1 MIRISSR
8 AQPALSAVAR
18 QYAFH
23 ATNVRS
29 TGIVRPAVVRQMLV
43 PSVGAGLYRHMSTE
57 TPKAAFIDPTTIAA
71 ATSTNDTQEEAVTAA
86 STADSVFPSAAEVIE
101 NVTEEAIATTTATTT
116 SAISEVAA
124 QNAESITQV
133 AMKYGDLKAM
143 GLVNFSP
150 VGALETVLEAVH
162 ISTGLPWWATIAAT
176 TIMIRTALV
185 PFIVK
190 LQGNTAR
197 LHNVK
202 PQLERLTENMK
213 LAKETNDTA
222 ALARFSA
229 QTQELFAKN
238 DCNPLKSLML
248 PLLQAPVMISFYLA
262 LRDMAN
268 LPVPQFKEGGISWF
282 TDLTVAD
289 PTYVLPVASSLGFLA
304 IMELGS
310 EAGGVAQPKAM
321 KNVMRVMAVAMVPLT
336 MNFPS
341 VSLLLNDLSQESG
354 DVAGILWKFSGA
366 KAIFVYWLTSN
377 VFTAGQILF
386 FKTPAVRKFFN
397 IPQLINHPKPKVAA
411 KQPGFMESFKASY
424 EGGLAAKQK
433 ELAIAKDRENK
444 AAAQKLRRQNRKR
457 I

>member
-1 MIRISSR
+1 MLRIS
-8 AQPALSAVAR
+8 QPALTAAVRQCAFRATTLRSAGIA
-18 QYAFH
+18 
-23 ATNVRS
+23 RS
-29 TGIVRPAVVRQMLV
+29 TVTKQMLA
-43 PSVGAGLYRHMSTE
+43 PSLGAGLYRNMSTE
-57 TPKAAFIDPTTIAA
+57 TSKAVFIDPNAVVA
-71 ATSTNDTQEEAVTAA
+71 ATSGNDTKEEAVA
-86 STADSVFPSAAEVIE
+86 SAADSVFPSAAQVIE
-101 NVTEEAIATTTATTT
+101 NVTEESMATATATTS
-116 SAISEVAA
+116 SAITEVAA
-124 QNAESITQV
+124 QNAETISQV

-143 GLVNFSP
+143 GLVHFTP

-176 TIMIRTALV
+176 TVMIRTALV

-238 DCNPLKSLML
+238 DCNPLKSLVL

-268 LPVPQFKEGGISWF
+268 LPVPQFKEGGIAWF
-282 TDLTVAD
+282 TDLTIAD

-341 VSLLLNDLSQESG
+341 
-354 DVAGILWKFSGA
+354 
-366 KAIFVYWLTSN
+366 AIFVYWLSSN
-377 VFTAGQILF
+377 MFTAGQILF
-386 FKTPAVRKFFN
+386 FKAPAVRRFFN
-397 IPQLINHPKPKVAA
+397 IPQLLNHPKPKVPV
-411 KQPGFMESFKASY
+411 KQAGFMESFKASY

-433 ELAIAKDRENK
+433 EVTAAKERENK
-444 AAAQKLRRQNRKR
+444 MAAQKLRRQNRKR

>member
-1 MIRISSR
+1 MLRS
-8 AQPALSAVAR
+8 AQPALSAAVR
-18 QYAFH
+18 QYAAGRTMSSFR
-23 ATNVRS
+23 AGSVLRS
-29 TGIVRPAVVRQMLV
+29 AAFAKSSSGKQAWAPIF
-43 PSVGAGLYRHMSTE
+43 GAGSLRHMSTE
-57 TPKAAFIDPTTIAA
+57 TTTKAAFIDPTVAINT
-71 ATSTNDTQEEAVTAA
+71 TTQEKSAVAE
-86 STADSVFPSAAEVIE
+86 STIPTTSQITEP
-101 NVTEEAIATTTATTT
+101 VTEEAIASTVSATQETL
-116 SAISEVAA
+116 AEVAA
-124 QNAESITQV
+124 QNADSITEV

-162 ISTGLPWWATIAAT
+162 ISTGLPWWATIAVT
-176 TIMIRTALV
+176 TVTIRTLLV

-213 LAKETNDTA
+213 LAKESNDTA

-238 DCNPLKSLML
+238 DCNPIKSLIL
-248 PLLQAPVMISFYLA
+248 PLIQAPIMISFYLA
-262 LRDMAN
+262 LRDMAH
-268 LPVPQFKEGGISWF
+268 LPVPQFQDGGLAWF
-282 TDLTVAD
+282 TDLTIAD

-341 VSLLLNDLSQESG
+341 
-354 DVAGILWKFSGA
+354 
-366 KAIFVYWLTSN
+366 AIFVYWLTSN
-377 VFTAGQILF
+377 AFTASQIMF
-386 FKTPAVRKFFN
+386 FKAPAVRRFFN
-397 IPQLINHPKPKVAA
+397 IPQLISHPKAKTQA

-433 ELAIAKDRENK
+433 EVAVAKDRENK
-444 AAAQKLRRQNRKR
+444 MVAQKLRRQNRKR

>member
-1 MIRISSR
+1 MLRISSR

-18 QYAFH
+18 QYAFR
-23 ATNVRS
+23 ANNLRS
-29 TGIVRPAVVRQMLV
+29 TGIVRPAVVKQMLV
-43 PSVGAGLYRHMSTE
+43 PSIGAGLYRHMSTE
-57 TPKAAFIDPTTIAA
+57 TSKAAFIDPTTIAA
-71 ATSTNDTQEEAVTAA
+71 AASTNDTQEEAVAA
-86 STADSVFPSAAEVIE
+86 STVADSVFPSAAEVIE
-101 NVTEEAIATTTATTT
+101 NVTEEVIATTTAATT

-150 VGALETVLEAVH
+150 VGALESLLEAVH

-176 TIMIRTALV
+176 TVAIRTALV

-268 LPVPQFKEGGISWF
+268 LPVPQFRDGGLAWF

-341 VSLLLNDLSQESG
+341 
-354 DVAGILWKFSGA
+354 
-366 KAIFVYWLTSN
+366 AIFVYWLTSN
-377 VFTAGQILF
+377 VFTASQILF
-386 FKTPAVRKFFN
+386 FKAPAVRKFFN

-433 ELAIAKDRENK
+433 EITVAKDRENK
-444 AAAQKLRRQNRKR
+444 MAAQKLRRQNRKR

>member
-1 MIRISSR
+1 MLRS
-8 AQPALSAVAR
+8 AQPALSAAVR
-18 QYAFH
+18 QYA
-23 ATNVRS
+23 AGKTMTSLRAGSLLRS
-29 TGIVRPAVVRQMLV
+29 TTFIRSAAGKQQSWAPIF
-43 PSVGAGLYRHMSTE
+43 GAGSLRLLSTE
-57 TPKAAFIDPTTIAA
+57 TSSSTKAAFIDPTVAIA
-71 ATSTNDTQEEAVTAA
+71 STQEEQQ
-86 STADSVFPSAAEVIE
+86 PQQQ
-101 NVTEEAIATTTATTT
+101 IATTTEVIPTPTTADIT
-116 SAISEVAA
+116 NTVSEDTLANTLSSTQEAISQVAA
-124 QNAESITQV
+124 QNSDNIASA

-150 VGALETVLEAVH
+150 VGGLETILEAVH
-162 ISTGLPWWATIAAT
+162 ISTGLPWWATIAT
-176 TIMIRTALV
+176 TTVAIRTLLI

-213 LAKETNDTA
+213 LAKESNDTA

-238 DCNPLKSLML
+238 DCNPIKSLVL
-248 PLLQAPVMISFYLA
+248 PLIQAPIMISFYLA

-268 LPVPQFKEGGISWF
+268 LPVPQFKEGGLGWF
-282 TDLTVAD
+282 TDLTIAD

-310 EAGGVAQPKAM
+310 EAGGVAQPKTM
-321 KNVMRVMAVAMVPLT
+321 KNVMRGMAVLMIPLT

-341 VSLLLNDLSQESG
+341 
-354 DVAGILWKFSGA
+354 
-366 KAIFVYWLTSN
+366 AIFVYWLTSN
-377 VFTAGQILF
+377 VFTASQIMF
-386 FKTPAVRKFFN
+386 FKAPAVRRFFN
-397 IPQLINHPKPKVAA
+397 IPQLLDHPKPKVQA
-411 KQPGFMESFKASY
+411 KQAGFMESFKASY

-433 ELAIAKDRENK
+433 EIAVAKDRENK
-444 AAAQKLRRQNRKR
+444 MSAQKARRQNRKR

>member
-1 MIRISSR
+1 
-8 AQPALSAVAR
+8 
-18 QYAFH
+18 
-23 ATNVRS
+23 
-29 TGIVRPAVVRQMLV
+29 
-43 PSVGAGLYRHMSTE
+43 MSTE

-71 ATSTNDTQEEAVTAA
+71 AASSTDDTKEEAVAAA

-101 NVTEEAIATTTATTT
+101 NVTEEVVATTTATTT

-143 GLVNFSP
+143 GLVNFTP

-176 TIMIRTALV
+176 TVMIRTALV

-268 LPVPQFKEGGISWF
+268 LPVPQFREGGIGWF

-289 PTYVLPVASSLGFLA
+289 PTYVLPVVSSLGFLA

-341 VSLLLNDLSQESG
+341 
-354 DVAGILWKFSGA
+354 
-366 KAIFVYWLTSN
+366 AIFVYWLTSN
-377 VFTAGQILF
+377 MFTAGQITF
-386 FKTPAVRKFFN
+386 FKLPAVRKFFN

>member
-1 MIRISSR
+1 MLRISSR

-18 QYAFH
+18 QYAFR

-29 TGIVRPAVVRQMLV
+29 TGIVRPAVARHMLV
-43 PSVGAGLYRHMSTE
+43 PSVGAGFYRHMSTE
-57 TPKAAFIDPTTIAA
+57 TPKAAFIDPTTMAA
-71 ATSTNDTQEEAVTAA
+71 AVSSTDNTKEEAVTAA

-116 SAISEVAA
+116 SVISEVAA

-143 GLVNFSP
+143 GLVNFTP
-150 VGALETVLEAVH
+150 VGALETFLEAVH
-162 ISTGLPWWATIAAT
+162 ISTGLPWWATIAAST
-176 TIMIRTALV
+176 VMIRTALV

-268 LPVPQFKEGGISWF
+268 LPVPQFREGGINWF
-282 TDLTVAD
+282 TDLTIAD
-289 PTYVLPVASSLGFLA
+289 PTYVLPVVSSLGFLA

-341 VSLLLNDLSQESG
+341 
-354 DVAGILWKFSGA
+354 
-366 KAIFVYWLTSN
+366 AIFVYWLTSN
-377 VFTAGQILF
+377 FFTAGQILF
-386 FKTPAVRKFFN
+386 FKAPAVRKFFN

-433 ELAIAKDRENK
+433 EISIAKDRENK
-444 AAAQKLRRQNRKR
+444 TAAQKLRRQNRKR

>member
-1 MIRISSR
+1 MLRISSR
-8 AQPALSAVAR
+8 AQPALS
-18 QYAFH
+18 
-23 ATNVRS
+23 
-29 TGIVRPAVVRQMLV
+29 TGIVRPAVARQMLV

-71 ATSTNDTQEEAVTAA
+71 AASSTDDTKEEAVAAA

-101 NVTEEAIATTTATTT
+101 NVTEEVVATTTATTT

-143 GLVNFSP
+143 GLVNFTP

-176 TIMIRTALV
+176 TVMIRTALV

-268 LPVPQFKEGGISWF
+268 LPVPQFREGGIGWF

-289 PTYVLPVASSLGFLA
+289 PTYVLPVVSSLGFLA

-341 VSLLLNDLSQESG
+341 
-354 DVAGILWKFSGA
+354 
-366 KAIFVYWLTSN
+366 AIFVYWLTSN
-377 VFTAGQILF
+377 MFTAGQITF
-386 FKTPAVRKFFN
+386 FKLPAVRKFFN

>member
-1 MIRISSR
+1 MSMLRLSL
-8 AQPALSAVAR
+8 AQPAGLKSAVR
-18 QYAFH
+18 HYATGNTVLGLR
-23 ATNVRS
+23 ASSMMRS
-29 TGIVRPAVVRQMLV
+29 NSMVRPTMVKQVLA
-43 PSVGAGLYRHMSTE
+43 PSLAAGFNRHMSTGNATFIAPTHAATAQEDQQKQE
-57 TPKAAFIDPTTIAA
+57 TISETTI
-71 ATSTNDTQEEAVTAA
+71 TVDPST
-86 STADSVFPSAAEVIE
+86 FPSSAEVIE
-101 NVTEEAIATTTATTT
+101 NVTEGTVETATA
-116 SAISEVAA
+116 SGSSILSEVAA
-124 QNAESITQV
+124 QNAESISQV

-143 GLVNFSP
+143 GLVNFTP
-150 VGALETVLEAVH
+150 VGGLETILEAVH
-162 ISTGLPWWATIAAT
+162 ISTGLPWWATIACT
-176 TIMIRTALV
+176 TVAIRTALV

-268 LPVPQFKEGGISWF
+268 LPVPQFKDGGLGWF
-282 TDLTVAD
+282 TDLTIAD
-289 PTYVLPVASSLGFLA
+289 PNYILPVASSLGFLA

-310 EAGGVAQPKAM
+310 EAGGAATPKTM
-321 KNVMRVMAVAMVPLT
+321 KNVMRFMGVAMIPLT
-336 MNFPS
+336 MNFP
-341 VSLLLNDLSQESG
+341 
-354 DVAGILWKFSGA
+354 A
-366 KAIFVYWLTSN
+366 AIFVYWLTSN
-377 VFTAGQILF
+377 VFTAGQIVF
-386 FKTPAVRKFFN
+386 FKQPAVRRMFN
-397 IPQLINHPKPKVAA
+397 IPQLIQHPVPKNAP
-411 KQPGFMESFKASY
+411 KQAGFMESFKASY

-433 ELAIAKDRENK
+433 EVAVAKDRENK
-444 AAAQKLRRQNRKR
+444 MAAQKLRRQNRKR

>member
-1 MIRISSR
+1 MLRISSR

-18 QYAFH
+18 QYAFR
-23 ATNVRS
+23 AANVRS
-29 TGIVRPAVVRQMLV
+29 TGIVRPAVARQMLV

-71 ATSTNDTQEEAVTAA
+71 AASSTDDTKEETVAA
-86 STADSVFPSAAEVIE
+86 TSTADSVFPSAAEVIE
-101 NVTEEAIATTTATTT
+101 NVTEEVVATTTATTT

-143 GLVNFSP
+143 GLVNFTP

-176 TIMIRTALV
+176 TVMIRTALV

-268 LPVPQFKEGGISWF
+268 LPVPQFREGGIGWF

-289 PTYVLPVASSLGFLA
+289 PTYVLPVVSSLGFLA

-341 VSLLLNDLSQESG
+341 
-354 DVAGILWKFSGA
+354 
-366 KAIFVYWLTSN
+366 AIFVYWLTSN
-377 VFTAGQILF
+377 MFTAGQITF
-386 FKTPAVRKFFN
+386 FKLPAVRKFFN

>member
-1 MIRISSR
+1 MDSMGFPSN
-8 AQPALSAVAR
+8 AL
-18 QYAFH
+18 
-23 ATNVRS
+23 RS
-29 TGIVRPAVVRQMLV
+29 TGIARSTMTRQMLA
-43 PSVGAGLYRHMSTE
+43 PSVGAGFYRNMSTE
-57 TPKAAFIDPTTIAA
+57 TSKAAFIDPSTIASA
-71 ATSTNDTQEEAVTAA
+71 SSDTKEEAVAPI
-86 STADSVFPSAAEVIE
+86 ADSVFPSAAEVIE
-101 NVTEEAIATTTATTT
+101 NVTEESIATATATTS

-124 QNAESITQV
+124 QNAETIGQV

-143 GLVNFSP
+143 GLVHFTP
-150 VGALETVLEAVH
+150 VGGLETILEAIH
-162 ISTGLPWWATIAAT
+162 ISTGLPWWGTIVAT
-176 TIMIRTALV
+176 TVMIRTALV

-213 LAKETNDTA
+213 LAKENNDTA

-262 LRDMAN
+262 LRDMAS
-268 LPVPQFKEGGISWF
+268 LPVPQFKDGGVGWF
-282 TDLTVAD
+282 TDLTIAD

-341 VSLLLNDLSQESG
+341 
-354 DVAGILWKFSGA
+354 
-366 KAIFVYWLTSN
+366 AIFVYWLTSN

-386 FKTPAVRKFFN
+386 FKAPAVRRFFN

-433 ELAIAKDRENK
+433 EISVAKERENK
-444 AAAQKLRRQNRKR
+444 MAAQKLRRQNRKR

>member
-1 MIRISSR
+1 MLT
-8 AQPALSAVAR
+8 PAL
-18 QYAFH
+18 
-23 ATNVRS
+23 
-29 TGIVRPAVVRQMLV
+29 
-43 PSVGAGLYRHMSTE
+43 GAGFYRHMSTE
-57 TPKAAFIDPTTIAA
+57 TSKAAFIDPTTIAA
-71 ATSTNDTQEEAVTAA
+71 VSVSDETKDEAAA
-86 STADSVFPSAAEVIE
+86 SAADYVFPSAAEVIE
-101 NVTEEAIATTTATTT
+101 NVTEESLATATATTA

-124 QNAESITQV
+124 QNAETIGQV

-143 GLVNFSP
+143 GLVNFTP
-150 VGALETVLEAVH
+150 VGGLETILEAIH
-162 ISTGLPWWATIAAT
+162 ISTGLPWIGTIMAT
-176 TIMIRTALV
+176 TVIIRTALV

-248 PLLQAPVMISFYLA
+248 PLIQAPVMISFYLA

-268 LPVPQFKEGGISWF
+268 LPVPQFKDGGALWF
-282 TDLTVAD
+282 TDLTIAD

-321 KNVMRVMAVAMVPLT
+321 KNFMRFMAVAMVPLT
-336 MNFPS
+336 MHFPS
-341 VSLLLNDLSQESG
+341 
-354 DVAGILWKFSGA
+354 
-366 KAIFVYWLTSN
+366 AIFVYWMTSN
-377 VFTAGQILF
+377 TFTAGQIMF
-386 FKTPAVRKFFN
+386 FKLPAVRRFFN
-397 IPQLINHPKPKVAA
+397 IPQLINHPKPKVAG
-411 KQPGFMESFKASY
+411 KQPGFLESFKASY

-433 ELAIAKDRENK
+433 EVTVAKERENK
-444 AAAQKLRRQNRKR
+444 MAAQKLRRQSRKR

>member
-1 MIRISSR
+1 MLRS
-8 AQPALSAVAR
+8 AQPALSAAVR
-18 QYAFH
+18 QYAAGRTMSSFR
-23 ATNVRS
+23 AGAVLRS
-29 TGIVRPAVVRQMLV
+29 TAFAKSSSGKQAWAPIF
-43 PSVGAGLYRHMSTE
+43 GAGSLRQMSTE
-57 TPKAAFIDPTTIAA
+57 TTTKAAFIDPTVAVNATTI
-71 ATSTNDTQEEAVTAA
+71 TTQEESPAAVAE
-86 STADSVFPSAAEVIE
+86 STIPATSQITEPI
-101 NVTEEAIATTTATTT
+101 TEEAIASTVTA
-116 SAISEVAA
+116 SQEILAEVAS
-124 QNAESITQV
+124 QNADSITEV

-150 VGALETVLEAVH
+150 VGALETILEAVH
-162 ISTGLPWWATIAAT
+162 ISTGLPWWATIAVT
-176 TIMIRTALV
+176 TVTIRTLLV

-213 LAKETNDTA
+213 LAKESNDTA

-238 DCNPLKSLML
+238 DCNPIKSLIL
-248 PLLQAPVMISFYLA
+248 PLIQAPVMISFYLA

-268 LPVPQFKEGGISWF
+268 LPVPQFKDGGVSWF
-282 TDLTVAD
+282 TDLTIAD

-341 VSLLLNDLSQESG
+341 
-354 DVAGILWKFSGA
+354 
-366 KAIFVYWLTSN
+366 AIFVYWLTSN
-377 VFTAGQILF
+377 AFTASQIMF
-386 FKTPAVRKFFN
+386 FKAPAVRRFFN
-397 IPQLINHPKPKVAA
+397 IPQLISHPKAKTQT

-433 ELAIAKDRENK
+433 EVAAAKDRENK
-444 AAAQKLRRQNRKR
+444 MSAQKLRRQNRKR

>member
-1 MIRISSR
+1 
-8 AQPALSAVAR
+8 
-18 QYAFH
+18 
-23 ATNVRS
+23 
-29 TGIVRPAVVRQMLV
+29 MLV

-57 TPKAAFIDPTTIAA
+57 TSKAAFIDPTTIAA
-71 ATSTNDTQEEAVTAA
+71 AASSTDDTKEEAVTAA

-101 NVTEEAIATTTATTT
+101 NVTEEAVATTTATTT

-143 GLVNFSP
+143 GLVNFTP

-176 TIMIRTALV
+176 TVMIRTALV

-262 LRDMAN
+262 LRDMAH
-268 LPVPQFKEGGISWF
+268 LPVPQFREGGVSWF
-282 TDLTVAD
+282 TDLTIAD

-341 VSLLLNDLSQESG
+341 
-354 DVAGILWKFSGA
+354 
-366 KAIFVYWLTSN
+366 AIFVYWLTSN
-377 VFTAGQILF
+377 FFTAGQIMF
-386 FKTPAVRKFFN
+386 FKAPAVRKFFN

>member
-1 MIRISSR
+1 
-8 AQPALSAVAR
+8 SAAVR
-18 QYAFH
+18 QYAAGRTMSSFR
-23 ATNVRS
+23 AGSVLRS
-29 TGIVRPAVVRQMLV
+29 TAFAKTSPGKQAWAPIFATGSLRQ
-43 PSVGAGLYRHMSTE
+43 MSTE
-57 TPKAAFIDPTTIAA
+57 TTTKAAFIEPNVAINSTT
-71 ATSTNDTQEEAVTAA
+71 TTTQEEPTAA
-86 STADSVFPSAAEVIE
+86 VAESAIPTTTQITEP
-101 NVTEEAIATTTATTT
+101 VTEQAVASIMSTTQEAIT
-116 SAISEVAA
+116 EVAA
-124 QNAESITQV
+124 QNADTIASV
-133 AMKYGDLKAM
+133 GMKYGDLKAM
-143 GLVNFSP
+143 GLVHFSP

-176 TIMIRTALV
+176 TVAIRTLLV

-213 LAKETNDTA
+213 LAKESNDTA

-238 DCNPLKSLML
+238 DCNPIKSLIL
-248 PLLQAPVMISFYLA
+248 PLIQAPVMISFYLA

-268 LPVPQFKEGGISWF
+268 LPVPQFQDGGLAWF
-282 TDLTVAD
+282 TDLTIAD

-310 EAGGVAQPKAM
+310 EAGGVAQPKTM

-341 VSLLLNDLSQESG
+341 
-354 DVAGILWKFSGA
+354 
-366 KAIFVYWLTSN
+366 AIFVYWLTSN
-377 VFTAGQILF
+377 AFTASQIMF
-386 FKTPAVRKFFN
+386 FKAPAVRRFFN
-397 IPQLINHPKPKVAA
+397 IPQLMNHPKPKVQA

-433 ELAIAKDRENK
+433 EVSVAKDRENK
-444 AAAQKLRRQNRKR
+444 MAAQKLRRQNRKR

>member
-1 MIRISSR
+1 MLRISSR

-18 QYAFH
+18 QYTFRAS
-23 ATNVRS
+23 NMRS
-29 TGIVRPAVVRQMLV
+29 TGIVRPAVVKQMLV
-43 PSVGAGLYRHMSTE
+43 PSIGAGLYRHMSTE
-57 TPKAAFIDPTTIAA
+57 TSKAAFIDPTTIAA
-71 ATSTNDTQEEAVTAA
+71 ASVNDTQEEAVAA
-86 STADSVFPSAAEVIE
+86 STAADSVFPSAAEVIE
-101 NVTEEAIATTTATTT
+101 NVTEEAVATTTATTT

-176 TIMIRTALV
+176 TVAIRTALV

-268 LPVPQFKEGGISWF
+268 LPVPQFRDGGLAWF
-282 TDLTVAD
+282 TDLTIAD

-341 VSLLLNDLSQESG
+341 
-354 DVAGILWKFSGA
+354 
-366 KAIFVYWLTSN
+366 AIFVYWLTSN
-377 VFTAGQILF
+377 MFTAGQILF

-397 IPQLINHPKPKVAA
+397 IPQLINHPKPKVAV

-433 ELAIAKDRENK
+433 EIAVAKDRENK
-444 AAAQKLRRQNRKR
+444 MAAQKLRRQNRKR

>member
-1 MIRISSR
+1 MLRISSR
-8 AQPALSAVAR
+8 VQPTLSAVAR
-18 QYAFH
+18 QYAFR
-23 ATNVRS
+23 ASNVGS
-29 TGIVRPAVVRQMLV
+29 AGFVRPAVIRQMV
-43 PSVGAGLYRHMSTE
+43 APSVGTGLYRYMSTE
-57 TPKAAFIDPTTIAA
+57 TSKAAFIDPTTAA
-71 ATSTNDTQEEAVTAA
+71 ATATTNDTTTESAATAVTA
-86 STADSVFPSAAEVIE
+86 TPDSVFPSAAQVIE
-101 NVTEEAIATTTATTT
+101 NVSEESVATTTASTA
-116 SAISEVAA
+116 SAISDIAA
-124 QNAESITQV
+124 QNAESISQV

-143 GLVNFSP
+143 GLVHYTP
-150 VGALETVLEAVH
+150 VGALETILEAVH
-162 ISTGLPWWATIAAT
+162 ISTGLPWWATIAVT
-176 TIMIRTALV
+176 TVAIRTALL

-262 LRDMAN
+262 LRDMAH
-268 LPVPQFKEGGISWF
+268 LPVPQFKEGGLAWF

-310 EAGGVAQPKAM
+310 EAGGVSQPKAM
-321 KNVMRVMAVAMVPLT
+321 KNIMRFMAVAMVPLT

-341 VSLLLNDLSQESG
+341 
-354 DVAGILWKFSGA
+354 
-366 KAIFVYWLTSN
+366 AIFVYWLTSN
-377 VFTAGQILF
+377 VFTAGQITF
-386 FKTPAVRKFFN
+386 FKVPAVRKFFN
-397 IPQLINHPKPKVAA
+397 IPQLINHPKSKVAA
-411 KQPGFMESFKASY
+411 KQPGFIESFKASY

-433 ELAIAKDRENK
+433 ELAAAKDRENK
-444 AAAQKLRRQNRKR
+444 LTAQKMRRQNRKR

>member
-1 MIRISSR
+1 
-8 AQPALSAVAR
+8 
-18 QYAFH
+18 
-23 ATNVRS
+23 
-29 TGIVRPAVVRQMLV
+29 MLV
-43 PSVGAGLYRHMSTE
+43 PSVGAGIYRHMSTE
-57 TPKAAFIDPTTIAA
+57 TSKAAFIDPTIVAA
-71 ATSTNDTQEEAVTAA
+71 ASTDDTNEEAVSATV
-86 STADSVFPSAAEVIE
+86 DSVFPTAAEVIE
-101 NVTEEAIATTTATTT
+101 NVTEEVIATTTATTT

-124 QNAESITQV
+124 QNAETISQV

-143 GLVNFSP
+143 GLVNFTP
-150 VGALETVLEAVH
+150 VGGLETVLEAVH
-162 ISTGLPWWATIAAT
+162 ISTGLPWWGTIVAT

-321 KNVMRVMAVAMVPLT
+321 KNFMRVMAVAMVPLT

-341 VSLLLNDLSQESG
+341 VSFQ
-354 DVAGILWKFSGA
+354 
-366 KAIFVYWLTSN
+366 
-377 VFTAGQILF
+377 
-386 FKTPAVRKFFN
+386 
-397 IPQLINHPKPKVAA
+397 
-411 KQPGFMESFKASY
+411 GFW
-424 EGGLAAKQK
+424 
-433 ELAIAKDRENK
+433 DREPSF
-444 AAAQKLRRQNRKR
+444 R

>member
-1 MIRISSR
+1 MLRFSSR
-8 AQPALSAVAR
+8 AQPALSAAVR
-18 QYAFH
+18 QCMSHMLDNQYAFS
-23 ATNVRS
+23 ASNLRS
-29 TGIVRPAVVRQMLV
+29 QGVARSVMMKKALAPAL
-43 PSVGAGLYRHMSTE
+43 GAGLYRHMSTE
-57 TPKAAFIDPTTIAA
+57 TSKALFIDPTTVAA
-71 ATSTNDTQEEAVTAA
+71 ATSNDNKEEAVAPV
-86 STADSVFPSAAEVIE
+86 ADSTFPSAAEVIE
-101 NVTEEAIATTTATTT
+101 NVTEETIATTTATTS
-116 SAISEVAA
+116 SAISDVAA
-124 QNAESITQV
+124 QNAESIGRV
-133 AMKYGDLKAM
+133 AMQYGDLKAM
-143 GLVNFSP
+143 GLVNFTP
-150 VGALETVLEAVH
+150 VGGLETILEAVH

-176 TIMIRTALV
+176 TVMIRTALL

-213 LAKETNDTA
+213 LAKESNDTA
-222 ALARFSA
+222 ALARFSS

-262 LRDMAN
+262 LRDMAL
-268 LPVPQFKEGGISWF
+268 LPVPQFREGGISWF

-310 EAGGVAQPKAM
+310 EVGGVAQPKGV
-321 KNVMRVMAVAMVPLT
+321 KNIMRFMAVAMVPLT
-336 MNFPS
+336 MHFPS
-341 VSLLLNDLSQESG
+341 AV
-354 DVAGILWKFSGA
+354 
-366 KAIFVYWLTSN
+366 FVYWLTSN
-377 VFTAGQILF
+377 MYTAGQIMF
-386 FKTPAVRKFFN
+386 FRIPAVRRAFN
-397 IPQLINHPKPKVAA
+397 IPQLINHPKPKVAT

-433 ELAIAKDRENK
+433 EVVAAKERESK
-444 AAAQKLRRQNRKR
+444 MAAQKLRRQNRKR

>member
-1 MIRISSR
+1 
-8 AQPALSAVAR
+8 
-18 QYAFH
+18 
-23 ATNVRS
+23 
-29 TGIVRPAVVRQMLV
+29 
-43 PSVGAGLYRHMSTE
+43 MSTE
-57 TPKAAFIDPTTIAA
+57 TSKAAFIDPTAIAA
-71 ATSTNDTQEEAVTAA
+71 ASSDDSKAHVVAPA
-86 STADSVFPSAAEVIE
+86 GDSVFPSAAEVIE
-101 NVTEEAIATTTATTT
+101 NITEGSVATTTATTS

-124 QNAESITQV
+124 QNAEAIGQV

-143 GLVNFSP
+143 GLVHFTP
-150 VGALETVLEAVH
+150 VGGLETVLEAIH
-162 ISTGLPWWATIAAT
+162 ISTGLPWWGTIVAT
-176 TIMIRTALV
+176 TIIIRTALV

-213 LAKETNDTA
+213 LAKESNDTA

-248 PLLQAPVMISFYLA
+248 PLIQAPVMISFYLA
-262 LRDMAN
+262 LRDMAY
-268 LPVPQFKEGGISWF
+268 LPVPQFKEGGTLWF
-282 TDLTVAD
+282 TDLTIAD
-289 PTYVLPVASSLGFLA
+289 PTYALPVASSLGFLA

-310 EAGGVAQPKAM
+310 EAGGVAQPKNI
-321 KNVMRVMAVAMVPLT
+321 KNFMRFMAVAMVPLT

-341 VSLLLNDLSQESG
+341 
-354 DVAGILWKFSGA
+354 
-366 KAIFVYWLTSN
+366 AIFVYWLTSN
-377 VFTAGQILF
+377 IFTAGQIMF
-386 FKTPAVRKFFN
+386 FKVPAVRQLFN
-397 IPQLINHPKPKVAA
+397 IPQLINHPKPKVTG

-433 ELAIAKDRENK
+433 EVTLVKERENK
-444 AAAQKLRRQNRKR
+444 LAAQKLRRQNRKR

>member
-1 MIRISSR
+1 
-8 AQPALSAVAR
+8 
-18 QYAFH
+18 
-23 ATNVRS
+23 
-29 TGIVRPAVVRQMLV
+29 
-43 PSVGAGLYRHMSTE
+43 MSTE
-57 TPKAAFIDPTTIAA
+57 TSKAAFIDPTTIAA
-71 ATSTNDTQEEAVTAA
+71 AASSTDDTKEEAVTAA

-143 GLVNFSP
+143 GLVNFTP

-176 TIMIRTALV
+176 TVMIRTALV

-268 LPVPQFKEGGISWF
+268 LPVPQFREGGISWF
-282 TDLTVAD
+282 TDLTIAD

-341 VSLLLNDLSQESG
+341 VSLPGMTWSQRSD
-354 DVAGILWKFSGA
+354 DVADIRWKVSGA
-366 KAIFVYWLTSN
+366 TIDKRSRTLTNASN
-377 VFTAGQILF
+377 FL
-386 FKTPAVRKFFN
+386 
-397 IPQLINHPKPKVAA
+397 L
-411 KQPGFMESFKASY
+411 Y
-424 EGGLAAKQK
+424 
-433 ELAIAKDRENK
+433 DR
-444 AAAQKLRRQNRKR
+444 QSLC
-457 I
+457 IG

>member
-1 MIRISSR
+1 
-8 AQPALSAVAR
+8 
-18 QYAFH
+18 
-23 ATNVRS
+23 
-29 TGIVRPAVVRQMLV
+29 
-43 PSVGAGLYRHMSTE
+43 MSTE
-57 TPKAAFIDPTTIAA
+57 TSKAAFIDPSVVVA
-71 ATSTNDTQEEAVTAA
+71 ATSGNDTKEEAVA
-86 STADSVFPSAAEVIE
+86 SAADSVFPSAAQVIE
-101 NVTEEAIATTTATTT
+101 NVTEESMATATATTS
-116 SAISEVAA
+116 SAITEVAA
-124 QNAESITQV
+124 QNAETIGQV

-143 GLVNFSP
+143 GLVHFTP
-150 VGALETVLEAVH
+150 VGGLETVLEAVH

-176 TIMIRTALV
+176 TVMIRTALV

-238 DCNPLKSLML
+238 DCNPLKSLVL

-268 LPVPQFKEGGISWF
+268 LPVPQFKEGGIGWF
-282 TDLTVAD
+282 TDLTIAD

-341 VSLLLNDLSQESG
+341 VCCLLLIS
-354 DVAGILWKFSGA
+354 
-366 KAIFVYWLTSN
+366 
-377 VFTAGQILF
+377 
-386 FKTPAVRKFFN
+386 
-397 IPQLINHPKPKVAA
+397 
-411 KQPGFMESFKASY
+411 
-424 EGGLAAKQK
+424 
-433 ELAIAKDRENK
+433 
-444 AAAQKLRRQNRKR
+444 
-457 I
+457 

>member
-1 MIRISSR
+1 MLRISSR

-18 QYAFH
+18 QYAFR

-29 TGIVRPAVVRQMLV
+29 TGVVRPAVVRQMLV
-43 PSVGAGLYRHMSTE
+43 PSGAAGLYRHMSTE
-57 TPKAAFIDPTTIAA
+57 TAKAAFIDPTTIAA
-71 ATSTNDTQEEAVTAA
+71 AASTNGTTEEAAAA
-86 STADSVFPSAAEVIE
+86 STAVDSVFPSA
-101 NVTEEAIATTTATTT
+101 T
-116 SAISEVAA
+116 EVAA

-150 VGALETVLEAVH
+150 VGALESVLEAVH
-162 ISTGLPWWATIAAT
+162 ITTGLPWWATIAAT
-176 TIMIRTALV
+176 TVAIRTALV

-268 LPVPQFKEGGISWF
+268 LPVPQFREGGISWF
-282 TDLTVAD
+282 TDLTIAD

-336 MNFPS
+336 MNFP
-341 VSLLLNDLSQESG
+341 
-354 DVAGILWKFSGA
+354 A
-366 KAIFVYWLTSN
+366 AIFVYWLTSN
-377 VFTAGQILF
+377 VFTASQIMF
-386 FKTPAVRKFFN
+386 FKAPAVRKFFN

-433 ELAIAKDRENK
+433 EIAVTKDRENK
-444 AAAQKLRRQNRKR
+444 VAAQKLRRQNRKR